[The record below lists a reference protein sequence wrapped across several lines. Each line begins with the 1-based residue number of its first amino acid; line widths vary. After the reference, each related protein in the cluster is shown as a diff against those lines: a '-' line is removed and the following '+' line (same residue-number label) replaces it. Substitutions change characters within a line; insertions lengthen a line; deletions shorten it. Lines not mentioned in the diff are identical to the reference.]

1 MPKLKVAATCV
12 RVPVL
17 TTHSLTVHA
26 TFKKKVTRKAAQ
38 AVLKKAAG
46 VELLDNPEKKE
57 FPTPA
62 DVVGTD
68 PTWVGRV
75 RQSLD
80 DPFSIDLFLCGDNLR
95 KGAALN
101 TAQIAELVAKELSK

>member
-1 MPKLKVAATCV
+1 V
-12 RVPVL
+12 VL
-17 TTHSLTVHA
+17 YDDPS
-26 TFKKKVTRKAAQ
+26 R
-38 AVLKKAAG
+38 G
-46 VELLDNPEKKE
+46 E

-75 RQSLD
+75 RRSLD
-80 DPFSIDLFLCGDNLR
+80 DPRALDLFLCGDNLR

-101 TAQIAELVAKELSK
+101 TAQIAELVALELTSATKNR

>member
-1 MPKLKVAATCV
+1 VKLV
-12 RVPVL
+12 
-17 TTHSLTVHA
+17 
-26 TFKKKVTRKAAQ
+26 
-38 AVLKKAAG
+38 
-46 VELLDNPEKKE
+46 DDPENYK

-75 RQSLD
+75 RRSLD
-80 DPFSIDLFLCGDNLR
+80 DPKAIELFVCGDNLR

-101 TAQIAELVAKELSK
+101 TAQIAELVATEFSI

>member
-1 MPKLKVAATCV
+1 
-12 RVPVL
+12 
-17 TTHSLTVHA
+17 
-26 TFKKKVTRKAAQ
+26 
-38 AVLKKAAG
+38 AAG
-46 VELLDNPEKKE
+46 VELLDDPENKK

-75 RQSLD
+75 RQSID
-80 DPFSIDLFLCGDNLR
+80 DKHSIDLFLCGDNLR

-101 TAQIAELVAKELSK
+101 TAQIAELVAKEFTK

>member
-1 MPKLKVAATCV
+1 
-12 RVPVL
+12 
-17 TTHSLTVHA
+17 
-26 TFKKKVTRKAAQ
+26 VTREGAQ
-38 AVLKKAAG
+38 RALREAPGVVLS
-46 VELLDNPEKKE
+46 DNPEEAE

-75 RQSLD
+75 RRSLD
-80 DPFSIDLFLCGDNLR
+80 DPAAVDLFVCGDNLR

-101 TAQIAELVAKELSK
+101 TAQIAELVGAEL